1 VLRRT
6 NPDAPRP
13 FRTPFVP
20 LVPIL
25 AILSCGYLMAQ
36 LPWPTW
42 ERFFIWLA
50 LGLVVYFAYGYRHS
64 KLRHG

>member
-1 VLRRT
+1 
-6 NPDAPRP
+6 
-13 FRTPFVP
+13 
-20 LVPIL
+20 
-25 AILSCGYLMAQ
+25 MAQ